1 MTRRISWGRPL
12 IGYTAVAAT
21 LPYLILKVAWLSGST
36 VGFNDL
42 AMAHDSALYSANLVT
57 ALLDLV
63 ALLLALTFTHRFGR
77 RAPAWLILL
86 PIWVGTGL
94 LAPIVAAVPPQVLL
108 APASGSPV
116 DHPIQSWVYGM
127 VYTGFVCEGVALL
140 VAFLLYARARW
151 PEVFRV
157 RLADWS
163 AGPTQPL
170 QKTVAIGVA
179 VLAVLAAAAHFAWA
193 AGASLGQSADVLDT
207 RNAGAAVVDTAY
219 GLFALAGAAGLLMMV
234 YRRPARV
241 RLQVPLVLAWA
252 GCASLFAWGAFDT
265 AIVVS
270 VNVLS
275 GGGAGAVPNLVG
287 LVKMV
292 AGLLA
297 GMVGAVAL
305 TDRPSSRDT
314 GRGGAAG
321 ADAPIDVPVEGSAGR
336 PCPVPVESATIV

>member
-1 MTRRISWGRPL
+1 M
-12 IGYTAVAAT
+12 
-21 LPYLILKVAWLSGST
+21 
-36 VGFNDL
+36 
-42 AMAHDSALYSANLVT
+42 
-57 ALLDLV
+57 
-63 ALLLALTFTHRFGR
+63 
-77 RAPAWLILL
+77 
-86 PIWVGTGL
+86 
-94 LAPIVAAVPPQVLL
+94 
-108 APASGSPV
+108 
-116 DHPIQSWVYGM
+116 
-127 VYTGFVCEGVALL
+127 
-140 VAFLLYARARW
+140 
-151 PEVFRV
+151 
-157 RLADWS
+157 
-163 AGPTQPL
+163 
-170 QKTVAIGVA
+170 
-179 VLAVLAAAAHFAWA
+179 
-193 AGASLGQSADVLDT
+193 
-207 RNAGAAVVDTAY
+207 VDTAY